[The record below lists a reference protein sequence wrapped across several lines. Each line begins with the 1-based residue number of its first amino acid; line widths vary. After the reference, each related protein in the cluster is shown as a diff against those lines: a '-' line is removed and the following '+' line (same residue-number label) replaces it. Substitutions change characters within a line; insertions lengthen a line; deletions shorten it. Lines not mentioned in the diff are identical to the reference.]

1 MERSASASHSGSNP
15 KFWVLTSKYFI
26 IKSNLND
33 KRILIQIYF
42 NNDLTYQ
49 EENIFL
55 SANNVFL
62 IQ

>member
-26 IKSNLND
+26 IKSNLKD

-42 NNDLTYQ
+42 NNDLFNLPRGKYFS
-49 EENIFL
+49 ICK
-55 SANNVFL
+55 
-62 IQ
+62 